1 MQFLI
6 KALPLSVNSPKK
18 CYVLPY
24 RSYSSYGIVQLS
36 LLIVMPTMINPL
48 SDAVSGLCLEKMVNF
63 SIPFIFL
70 EI

>member
-6 KALPLSVNSPKK
+6 KALPLSVNSLKK
-18 CYVLPY
+18 MLCFTVPFL
-24 RSYSSYGIVQLS
+24 